1 LKAII
6 LGAGQGK
13 RLLPLTENLPKAL
26 LDVAGKSLAEWQIGE
41 LHKCGVTEILFVSGF
56 NAAALSNALAACAPR
71 YPGCTLRCIN
81 NPDYATSDNLVSCW
95 VARAEMTEDFVLLNG
110 DTLFRAP
117 LFRQLLASP
126 PGPVTLAIDHKAHYD
141 DDDMKVCL
149 DGRSLVK
156 IGKTLPAADSHGESI
171 GMILFRGDGPERFA
185 AALEDALSHPRAT
198 RQWYLSVI
206 GAMAPSGGVAVEAI
220 TGYDWCE
227 VDYPLDLQRARHLA
241 ASWQEADGEAL
252 TSATAS

>member
-26 LDVAGKSLAEWQIGE
+26 LDIAGKSLAEWQIGE
-41 LHKCGVTEILFVSGF
+41 LHECGVSEIVFVSGF
-56 NAAALSNALAACAPR
+56 NAAALADAVAACAPG
-71 YPGCTLRCIN
+71 YPGCALRCIN

-95 VARAEMTEDFVLLNG
+95 VAREEMTEDFVLLNG

-117 LFRQLLASP
+117 LFRQLSASP
-126 PGPVTLAIDHKAHYD
+126 SAPVTLAVDHKAHYD
-141 DDDMKVCL
+141 DDDMKVQI

-156 IGKTLPAADSHGESI
+156 IGKTLPPSEAHGESI
-171 GMILFRGDGPERFA
+171 GMIRFRGAGPARFA
-185 AALEDALSHPRAT
+185 AALEEALNHPQAT

-206 GAMAPSGGVAVEAI
+206 GAMAPSGDVAVETI
-220 TGYDWCE
+220 SGHEWCE
-227 VDYPLDLQRARHLA
+227 VDYPLDLKRARHLA
-241 ASWQEADGEAL
+241 ASWRDAEGEAP